1 MLATNKIAL
10 HRLLG
15 GCMLLYKRHL
25 KKRCAQRLSCKLI
38 TTPFAMMLALMQ
50 ALLYALMLAGS
61 AQAFFF
67 APAAKT
73 VPLQDANP
81 TTNVAAAAQQPHRV
95 ALAAA
100 TTATTAAR
108 RRKHCTICA
117 AQRPVGTYV
126 NDDLPEQDPLRL
138 ESYAE
143 GSGAATARRQADSAS
158 KTFSRWV
165 EVEAWRRPDLASM
178 TDIMHAVE
186 SACRTLGALVKRAQ
200 TDDLAGMYEGGDVAG
215 GLNIQGEAQ
224 KKLDVVS
231 NRIMVAQ
238 LCSPGGMR

>member
-1 MLATNKIAL
+1 
-10 HRLLG
+10 
-15 GCMLLYKRHL
+15 
-25 KKRCAQRLSCKLI
+25 
-38 TTPFAMMLALMQ
+38 MLALMQ
-50 ALLYALMLAGS
+50 ALLYALILAGS

-73 VPLQDANP
+73 IPQQNANP
-81 TTNVAAAAQQPHRV
+81 TPNVAAAAQQPHRT

-100 TTATTAAR
+100 AAAATTTAR
-108 RRKHCTICA
+108 RRKHCTICS

-138 ESYAE
+138 ESFAE

-200 TDDLAGMYEGGDVAG
+200 TEDLAGMYEGGDVAG